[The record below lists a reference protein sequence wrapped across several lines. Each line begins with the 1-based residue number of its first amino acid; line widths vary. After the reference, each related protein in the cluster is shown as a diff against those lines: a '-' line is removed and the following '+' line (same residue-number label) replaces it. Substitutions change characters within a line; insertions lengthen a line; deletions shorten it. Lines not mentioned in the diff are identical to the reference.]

1 MKPIVR
7 GRFSHSLQDDLSML
21 LKSSFSNLENS
32 KQITE
37 IEVAVANKI
46 GRSNCVVFPLART
59 ALYFVLKSMDF
70 KPGDRIL
77 MPAITIKPILDV
89 VLSLGLVPIF
99 VDSDIDTACFEIES
113 LEENISKFAPQ
124 ACLVTYL
131 FGVMPDIERI
141 IALLRAN
148 DIFIIED
155 FSQAFNASFNG
166 KKAGSFGDVSIYS
179 ASAVK
184 TFDTYGG
191 GFAFTDNSK
200 LNTDLRHFQSTLKR
214 PSRIALINK
223 ILNYFAKNLVT
234 NKYVFAS
241 GIFQVLHFLTSKGSE
256 KFDRFVGRR
265 SVSPINELPTAWF
278 YSYTSVQAKKGLELL
293 SNVEANDRSR
303 VSFAKDVVA
312 NVTNLH
318 FISGQAEVNSI
329 FWQLIVIPKDPKK
342 LRKFL
347 YSRGIDS
354 AYTSLIEIS
363 NLPQYGIEAPT
374 PNANRIHKNAVYIPC
389 YANLNSDERSHIIET
404 LQSYA

>member
-7 GRFSHSLQDDLSML
+7 GKFSHSLKDDFSML

-32 KQITE
+32 KQIEE
-37 IEVAVANKI
+37 IEIVLANKI
-46 GRSNCVVFPLART
+46 GRSNCVVFPFART
-59 ALYFVLKSMDF
+59 ALYFVLKSMEF

-99 VDSDIDTACFEIES
+99 VDSDIDSACFEVKS
-113 LEENISKFAPQ
+113 LEEKISKFEPQ
-124 ACLVTYL
+124 ACLLTYL
-131 FGVMPDIERI
+131 FGVMPDIDRI
-141 IALLRAN
+141 VALLRASN
-148 DIFIIED
+148 VFIIED

-200 LNTDLRHFQSTLKR
+200 LNTDLRHFQSTLKS
-214 PSRIALINK
+214 PSRIAFINK
-223 ILNYFAKNLVT
+223 ILNYLAKNLIT
-234 NKYVFAS
+234 NKYIFAC
-241 GIFQVLHFLTSKGSE
+241 GIFQVLQFLSSRGNK

-265 SVSPINELPTAWF
+265 SVSPINELPSAWF
-278 YSYTSVQAKKGLELL
+278 NSYTSVQAKKGLQLL
-293 SNVEANDRSR
+293 GSVEANDVSR
-303 VSFAKDVVA
+303 VSFAKDVVS
-312 NVTNLH
+312 NVTNLR
-318 FISGQAEVNSI
+318 FISGQVEANSI
-329 FWQLIVIPKDPKK
+329 FWQLIAIPKDPEK

-347 YSRGIDS
+347 YSRRIDS

-363 NLPQYGIEAPT
+363 NLPLYGIEAPT
-374 PNANRIHKNAVYIPC
+374 PNADRIHKNAVYIPC
-389 YANLNSDERSHIIET
+389 YANLNSDERSHIIKT
-404 LQSYA
+404 LQGYE